1 MAPAADLP
9 VRTGVLLAG
18 GNSRRAGVDKR
29 YLVLGG
35 QTLLR
40 RNLEFL
46 RGLFPTV
53 AVSVGPGQ
61 TVDLGDAPPADVV
74 ADLWPGASPLAGIAT
89 VLEHYRRPLF
99 VMAADIA
106 FPDAAAA
113 HAVLA
118 AFPGADAA
126 LPRIGPHRQPLFAAY
141 GPRCLPPMRQLLQY
155 GRHRI
160 VDGLA
165 GLNVA
170 EVPFPDEAAFHNIN
184 TMSAYETAREQ
195 TGDSVGPPA
204 LVAIIGKSDS
214 GKTTFIEQLL
224 PELIALGLRVGTV
237 KHHAH
242 AADIDHEGK
251 DSWRHGRAGASAYV
265 VSSPSQLAY
274 VARTDEEVPLATIA
288 RRFFEGFD
296 LVVAE
301 GYKAAGAHRVEL
313 FRVAAGHESPL
324 CGPGEAMALITDAP
338 LEHEHRFALD
348 DARGVARFLAARLDT
363 LRAY

>member
-1 MAPAADLP
+1 MVPAVALP
-9 VRTGVLLAG
+9 VRVGVLLAG
-18 GNSRRAGVDKR
+18 GTSRRAGVDKR
-29 YLVLGG
+29 YLVLEG

-46 RGLFPTV
+46 RALFPTV
-53 AVSVGPGQ
+53 VVSVGPGQ
-61 TVDLGDAPPADVV
+61 TVDLGDAAPAEVI
-74 ADLWPGASPLAGIAT
+74 ADRWPGASPLAGIAT
-89 VLEHYRRPLF
+89 ALESCRQPVF
-99 VMAADIA
+99 AMAADIA

-113 HAVLA
+113 RAVLA

-155 GRHRI
+155 GRHRV

-165 GLNVA
+165 GLDVA

-184 TMSAYETAREQ
+184 TMSAYETARER
-195 TGDSVGPPA
+195 TGVASPPA
-204 LVAIIGKSDS
+204 LVAIVGKSDS
-214 GKTTFIEQLL
+214 GKTTFIEKLL

-242 AADIDHEGK
+242 PADIDHEGK
-251 DSWRHGRAGASAYV
+251 DSWRHGRAGAAAYV
-265 VSSPSQLAY
+265 VSSPSQLAF
-274 VARTDEEVPLATIA
+274 VARTDEEMPLATIA

-301 GYKAAGAHRVEL
+301 GYKGAAPHRIEL
-313 FRVAAGHESPL
+313 FRVEAGHASPL
-324 CGPGEAMALITDAP
+324 CGPGEAMALITDAA

-348 DARGVARFLAARLDT
+348 DAGGVARFLAARLDT

>member
-1 MAPAADLP
+1 MVPAATPP

-18 GNSRRAGVDKR
+18 GSSRRAGVDKR

-53 AVSVGPGQ
+53 VVSVGPGQ
-61 TVDLGDAPPADVV
+61 TVDLGDAAPVDVV

-113 HAVLA
+113 RAVLA
-118 AFPGADAA
+118 AFAGADAA
-126 LPRIGPHRQPLFAAY
+126 LPRIGPYRQPLFAAY
-141 GPRCLPPMRQLLQY
+141 GLRCLPPMRQLLQD

-160 VDGLA
+160 VDALA
-165 GLNVA
+165 GLAVA

-195 TGDSVGPPA
+195 AGGTEGSPA
-204 LVAIIGKSDS
+204 LVAIVGKSDS
-214 GKTTFIEQLL
+214 GKTTFIELLL

-251 DSWRHGRAGASAYV
+251 DSWRHGRAGAAAYV
-265 VSSPSQLAY
+265 VSSPSHLAY
-274 VARTDEEVPLATIA
+274 VAKTDEEVPLATIA
-288 RRFFEGFD
+288 RRFFEDFD

-301 GYKAAGAHRVEL
+301 GYKASAPHRVEL
-313 FRVAAGHESPL
+313 YRVGAGHASPL
-324 CGPGEAMALITDAP
+324 CGPGEAMALVTDAP
-338 LEHEHRFALD
+338 LDHEHRFALG
-348 DARGVARFLAARLDT
+348 DARGVARFLAARLDS
-363 LRAY
+363 LREY